1 MTKGFPSFVKS
12 ITAPL
17 QTVSRAAFAFV
28 AVLSSMYCALA
39 YIPSIYYAFI
49 QASFLGWM
57 PVFAHMQGILFAL
70 TFAGVAVSLVNEHR
84 TSAARRLSVE
94 FAISGAAFSAYLMW
108 AKPLER
114 VSDNSL
120 SLLWAIAFLLPIMV
134 IGAIDYQAYLGQLH
148 SSVEQPRC
156 ISFRRVIV
164 AAIFVAVLYPGAA
177 FARYLATGRLL
188 QLPPGEL
195 IAWGWAAVTHVL
207 LFLAIFSTAELA
219 AHAAGRFRNPRPTR
233 FVIYTVLFWLGST
246 IVVYRVVLASVPFQ
260 SFEAEVYATL
270 LAGAVV
276 LLVGG
281 GLLRRHVLRAATA
294 VTERVA
300 VPAATDRREFAAFM
314 LFLLASAVTVPALI
328 GAMDWNSVLEKTWS
342 LVYWAM
348 VVGVFVFR
356 RPTPSR
362 RWPAW
367 ALGLIA
373 FGSIGAYRIG
383 VESAPKWGVFGHAQD
398 FDASEAL
405 EWHREFDA
413 SFQAARQIMAPSFSR
428 TCNDLCKFIEQQ
440 TNIPTS
446 ATVQLRDLD
455 LVKGMQ
461 PSGRNKP
468 NIFIIVVD
476 SLRQDYVAAYNPDVY
491 FTPAMAAFAR
501 DSVVFRNAFTRYG
514 GTALAEPSIWSG
526 TLLLHEQYVQPFHR
540 VNNLEK
546 LVQADGY
553 QSLITVDTLL
563 RRILQPSPDAVHLD
577 EGAKTWTDVDFCSTG
592 AEAITGIDAIGD
604 RRRPVF
610 LYTQAQNVHII
621 TLGKTYLLRPPK
633 NYGKF
638 VDYYSSELERL
649 DGCFGNFMQALKARH
664 MYDNSIIVLTAD
676 HGEALQEVGAERHAF
691 SLKPEVIRIPLIIHV
706 PAEVKRKWYYDP
718 EAISFNTD
726 IAATL
731 YELLGHGPVIPRPEY
746 GRPLFTPTRDEMQKY
761 RQDSYM
767 IASSYGPLYGILYEN
782 GTKLY
787 LENTHVG
794 VEQFFDIANDPTAKR
809 NLLTEELRRIS
820 EAQLQSDMQA
830 IADLFGYK
838 YKAPTILEWLMR

>member
-1 MTKGFPSFVKS
+1 M
-12 ITAPL
+12 
-17 QTVSRAAFAFV
+17 
-28 AVLSSMYCALA
+28 
-39 YIPSIYYAFI
+39 
-49 QASFLGWM
+49 GWM
-57 PVFAHMQGILFAL
+57 PVFARIQGFLFAF
-70 TFAGVAVSLVNEHR
+70 TFAGVAVSLLNEHR
-84 TSAARRLSVE
+84 NSAARRLSVE
-94 FAISGAAFSAYLMW
+94 FAICGAAFSAYLMC
-108 AKPLER
+108 ARPVER

-120 SLLWAIAFLLPIMV
+120 SLVWAIAFLLPVMW
-134 IGAIDYQAYLGQLH
+134 IGAIDYQAYWGLLL
-148 SSVEQPRC
+148 SDIEQPRW
-156 ISFRRVIV
+156 ITHPRVII
-164 AAIFVAVLYPGAA
+164 AAIFVAILYPGAA
-177 FARYLATGRLL
+177 FARYFVTGRLHR
-188 QLPPGEL
+188 LPPGEL

-219 AHAAGRFRNPRPTR
+219 AHAADRFRNPRRAR
-233 FVIYTVLFWLGST
+233 FVVYTALFWLGST
-246 IVVYRVVLASVPFQ
+246 IVVYRVVLASIPFQ
-260 SFEAEVYATL
+260 SLEAEVYATL

-281 GLLRRHVLRAATA
+281 WLLHRRVHREATA
-294 VTERVA
+294 AAATERVD
-300 VPAATDRREFAAFM
+300 VSAATDRREFAAFM

-342 LVYWAM
+342 LVYWVM

-356 RPTPSR
+356 RSTPSR
-362 RWPAW
+362 RPAAW

-373 FGSIGAYRIG
+373 IGSIGTYRIG
-383 VESAPKWGVFGHAQD
+383 LESASKWGTFGHAQD

-405 EWHREFDA
+405 EWHRGFDA

-428 TCNDLCKFIEQQ
+428 SCNDLCKFIEQQ
-440 TNIPTS
+440 TNIPAS

-455 LVKGMQ
+455 LVKEMQ
-461 PSGRNKP
+461 PSGRNEP

-563 RRILQPSPDAVHLD
+563 RRILQPSSDAVRLD
-577 EGAKTWTDVDFCSTG
+577 EAAKTWTDVDFCSTG
-592 AEAITGIDAIGD
+592 AEAITGIDATSD
-604 RRRPVF
+604 RHRPVF

-638 VDYYSSELERL
+638 VDYYASELERL
-649 DGCFGNFMQALKARH
+649 DGCFGSFMQALKARH

-676 HGEALQEVGAERHAF
+676 HGEALQEVGTERHAF

-706 PAEVKRKWYYDP
+706 PAEVKRKWYYDRD
-718 EAISFNTD
+718 AISFNTD
-726 IAATL
+726 ITATL

-787 LENTHVG
+787 IENTHVG
-794 VEQFFDIANDPTAKR
+794 VEQFFDIANDPSAKR
-809 NLLTEELRRIS
+809 NLLTEELRRSS